1 MDMEMRKLIIL
12 LLAGL
17 LVVTFAAQAQAETY
31 VVSMK
36 STAFQPKELT
46 ISAGDT
52 VTWINNDPMPHDVDL
67 GALGES
73 PDLRKGETY
82 SKTFDKPGMYDYVC
96 NIHPG
101 MAGKIIVK

>member
-1 MDMEMRKLIIL
+1 MEMKKLIIL
-12 LLAGL
+12 LMAGL

-31 VVSMK
+31 TVSMK

-52 VTWINNDPMPHDVDL
+52 VTWINNDPMLHNVDL
-67 GALGES
+67 GSLGKS
-73 PDLRKGETY
+73 PDMRKGETY
-82 SKTFDKPGMYDYVC
+82 SMTFDKPGTYDYEC

-101 MAGKIIVK
+101 MTGKIIVK